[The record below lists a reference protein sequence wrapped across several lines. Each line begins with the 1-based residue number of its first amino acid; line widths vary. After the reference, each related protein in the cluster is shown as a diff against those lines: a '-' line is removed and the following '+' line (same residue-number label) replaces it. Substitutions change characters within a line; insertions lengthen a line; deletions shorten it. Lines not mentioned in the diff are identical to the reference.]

1 LKIKLTKFGFIMKIN
16 FKKYIIF
23 VLSFLGGILSYV
35 DKTYANPYKQG
46 FFTFKLE
53 AFGARCDGKT
63 DDTQAITHWLSAG
76 NSRGNSIL
84 IARPGRCIFTRALFF
99 PSGGASN
106 VSLRGA
112 GPYSTVFVY
121 AGKANDIDLLTIGD
135 GRSAYTQFSIGDF
148 SLTSITPMIAGSAL
162 HLRGLQRSLVSNIII
177 DGQEGAGNFWNGIW
191 FDGID
196 SIVTSGQNYATA
208 KRDAV
213 RVNGIKNLG
222 MADLTLS
229 GWKISPPNGQVPNK
243 NQIGLHIGGGF
254 GGLYCTGGTDIIGNG
269 TNVVIDKKLNL
280 SLPNREAAF
289 DGMCAIDSSAYGP
302 GLALNEVGGNNYLSF
317 SGSWIASSHTDGIY
331 ITRGATG
338 WISYTGGTI
347 YNNGRDGVHD
357 ESGSVL
363 LSYSGTIFRHNGQ
376 SGSGVGIYSVKSNNL
391 VHLQV
396 RFDANAS
403 GDTATL
409 P

>member
-1 LKIKLTKFGFIMKIN
+1 MQIHLNRYVILALSVFLANLSDIN
-16 FKKYIIF
+16 ETHARSYEQG
-23 VLSFLGGILSYV
+23 SFTL
-35 DKTYANPYKQG
+35 
-46 FFTFKLE
+46 KLE
-53 AFGARCDGKT
+53 EFGARCDGKT
-63 DDTQAITHWLSAG
+63 DDTQAITRWLSAVDPH
-76 NSRGNSIL
+76 GNSIL
-84 IARPGRCIFTRALFF
+84 VARPGRCVFTRALSL
-99 PSGGASN
+99 PAGGASN
-106 VSLRGA
+106 ISLRGA

-121 AGKANDIDLLTIGD
+121 AGKADDIDLLTIGD

-148 SLTSITPMIAGSAL
+148 SLTSTTPMIAGSAL

-177 DGQEGAGNFWNGIW
+177 DGQEGTGNFWNGIW

-213 RVNGIKNLG
+213 RVNGLKDLG

-229 GWKISPPNGQVPNK
+229 GWKISPPNGQISNK
-243 NQIGLHIGGGF
+243 NQVGLHIGGGF

-269 TNVVIDKKLNL
+269 TNVVIDKTLNF

-289 DGMCAIDSSAYGP
+289 DGMCAIDSSAFGP

-317 SGSWIASSHTDGIY
+317 SGSWIASSHTDGIF
-331 ITRGATG
+331 IARGATG

-363 LSYSGTIFRHNGQ
+363 QSYSGTIFRHNGR
-376 SGSGVGIYSVKSNNL
+376 SGSGVGIRSAKSTDL

-396 RFDANAS
+396 RFDTNAS